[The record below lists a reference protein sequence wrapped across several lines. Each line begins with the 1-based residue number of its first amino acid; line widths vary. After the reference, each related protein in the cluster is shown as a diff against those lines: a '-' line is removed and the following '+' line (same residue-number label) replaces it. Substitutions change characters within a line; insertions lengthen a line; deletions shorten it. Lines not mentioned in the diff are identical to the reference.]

1 MDTTTNLGL
10 KKPELSERYSLAVW
24 NDNSDT
30 IDAYAGTVNTAL
42 AGKATTA
49 DITAAIA
56 ALDVSSKGGT
66 GKYISAIEETD
77 GKINATPT
85 SLASAPE
92 SGGTAAISSGAVYT
106 ALAEKATAADIT
118 AAIAALDVSSKG
130 GTGKYISAIKQEDGK
145 IDATVATLATTVS
158 STNANAVQSKAVYS
172 AIESKIEISDVF
184 GLATLIEDN
193 TDLDNLPIGNY
204 YREKSTN
211 SSIGHIPI
219 DGFAFKLTVEY
230 INSTSR
236 IRQVFIPLISTAE
249 FYIRIKNGSGWQPWR
264 KFIDASDKFAAIQ
277 ADLPANNLFFT
288 IGKLKGYNTAGT
300 WTGDV
305 YERYG
310 VTFEP
315 QADGSVYVHGT
326 TTADAWFKLQDYGEN
341 TTDYHGY
348 RLTGCPEG
356 GGTTTNYC
364 LQFATAGN
372 VREYDIGSGLTIE
385 THDPGNVWIVV
396 RNGKTVDFAFYP
408 MLARP
413 EHGQMAYAQGAPT
426 NRQLYE
432 MLLANSGNRS
442 AALLTAQ
449 PGGGEETR

>member
-30 IDAYAGTVNTAL
+30 LDAYAGTVNTAL
-42 AGKATTA
+42 AGKATPG

-56 ALDVSSKGGT
+56 ALDVSIKGGT
-66 GKYISAIEETD
+66 GKYISAIKETD
-77 GKINATPT
+77 GKIDATPM

-106 ALAEKATAADIT
+106 ALA
-118 AAIAALDVSSKG
+118 
-130 GTGKYISAIKQEDGK
+130 
-145 IDATVATLATTVS
+145 
-158 STNANAVQSKAVYS
+158 
-172 AIESKIEISDVF
+172 SKIEINDVF
-184 GLATLIEDN
+184 GLGTKIEDD
-193 TDLDNLPIGNY
+193 TDLNSLETPGVY

-211 SSIGHIPI
+211 ASIEHKPI
-219 DGFAFKLTVEY
+219 DGYAFRLTVEY
-230 INSTSR
+230 LNSTSR
-236 IRQVFIPLISTAE
+236 RRQVFIPLISTAE
-249 FYIRIKNGSGWQPWR
+249 FYIRIQNNNGWQPWR
-264 KFIDASDKFAAIQ
+264 RFIDASDKFAAIQ

-288 IGKLKGYNTAGT
+288 TDKLKGYNTAGT
-300 WTGDV
+300 WTGDA

-315 QADGSVYVHGT
+315 GADGSVYVHGT
-326 TTADAWFKLQDYGEN
+326 TTADAWFKLQDYAEN

-372 VREYDIGSGLTIE
+372 VREYDTGSGLTIE

-396 RNGKTVDFAFYP
+396 RNGKTVDFTFYP
-408 MLARP
+408 MLARS

-432 MLLANSGNRS
+432 MLLAMNSSNRS